1 MTRIRE
7 ATGRMIALRS
17 TTQAATVERAH
28 EWDEAKN
35 RSNLRGDG
43 SCPARA
49 RGDAHDALEKGE
61 PK

>member
-1 MTRIRE
+1 
-7 ATGRMIALRS
+7 MIALRS